1 MDPSADDAADE
12 PIEPLL
18 LELKSS
24 DPATFEE
31 ARRKLVEHSGKR
43 LEILT
48 RRMLRTHPR
57 LRRWEETADV
67 FQNALWR
74 LYRSLESV
82 RPETPG
88 QFFGLAATQIR
99 RELIDLSRH
108 HFGPEGQAAN
118 HHTDRPQ
125 AEPLVL
131 REPASG
137 SEPETIE
144 EWSRFHLA
152 IDRLPEPE
160 RDVVHLLWY
169 EGLSQT
175 AAAAALGVSDR
186 TIKTRWRNAKLTL
199 RDALKGESP
208 EEGSTGG

>member
-1 MDPSADDAADE
+1 MEHPADDSSDE
-12 PIEPLL
+12 PIEHLFVDL
-18 LELKSS
+18 QSTT
-24 DPATFEE
+24 PATFEA
-31 ARRKLVEHSGKR
+31 ARLALIEHSSRR
-43 LEILT
+43 LELLT

-67 FQNALWR
+67 FQNALLR

-88 QFFGLAATQIR
+88 QFFGLAAMQIR

-108 HFGPEGQAAN
+108 HFGPEGPGAN

-125 AEPLVL
+125 AEPLVE
-131 REPASG
+131 REPAPG

-144 EWSRFHLA
+144 EWSRFHRA
-152 IDRLPEPE
+152 IDGLPEAE

-169 EGLSQT
+169 GGLSQI

-186 TIKTRWRNAKLTL
+186 TIKTRWRNAKLLL
-199 RDALKGESP
+199 RDAMRGESP
-208 EEGSTGG
+208 EKGDAR

>member
-1 MDPSADDAADE
+1 MEHPGDDSSGDS
-12 PIEPLL
+12 IEHLFVDL
-18 LELKSS
+18 QSNV
-24 DPATFEE
+24 PATFEA
-31 ARRKLVEHSGKR
+31 ARLALIEHSAMR

-67 FQNALWR
+67 FQNSLWR

-82 RPETPG
+82 RPATAG
-88 QFFGLAATQIR
+88 QFFGLAATQVR

-108 HFGPEGQAAN
+108 HFGPEGPAAN

-125 AEPLVL
+125 AEPLVE
-131 REPASG
+131 REPAPE

-144 EWSRFHLA
+144 DWSRFHLA
-152 IDRLPEPE
+152 IDRLPEVE

-169 EGLSQT
+169 GGLSQ
-175 AAAAALGVSDR
+175 LP
-186 TIKTRWRNAKLTL
+186 RWVLPIARSRRAGATPSSCS
-199 RDALKGESP
+199 AMQ
-208 EEGSTGG
+208 